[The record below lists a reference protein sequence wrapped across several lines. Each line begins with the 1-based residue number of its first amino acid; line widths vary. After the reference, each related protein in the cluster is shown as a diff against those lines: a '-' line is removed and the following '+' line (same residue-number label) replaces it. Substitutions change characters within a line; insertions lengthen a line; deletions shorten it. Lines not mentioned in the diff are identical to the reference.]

1 MAPGIMSPALANING
16 NGALSPGLRADF
28 RRISGHMDNDNASI
42 AGMSHIGHSRR
53 VSRRFQ
59 SVEAT
64 ATSITNV
71 VSALKRRSG
80 DELGTTASS
89 RLLNATHASLVDW
102 IRTQRMTHLPPE
114 GSDYDKVLSWAQ
126 LFIERM
132 NLFDLAIEGF
142 AGDSYLAAQLVYGY
156 CAMLLELGKENAHA
170 LVLTFGFFYSTSMV
184 LLNLLERA
192 ELFNVSQE
200 IREHLV
206 LALGDL
212 VTLVASVSTYFHRAI
227 RGLTKGSISVN
238 IYVTFPGQIQAFH
251 QRCEK
256 ITESMWSHQFQKEN
270 VEGDKVF
277 EIKSIR
283 SWLGPDDPVLRNAAE
298 STSYLAQ
305 NREELTCLWLGPHL
319 ASFLKSSYKS
329 LCVTGKPGSG
339 KTVLASVVVD
349 QLQHPIG
356 GVSYNT
362 LFVPLNGRI
371 PAESTPRVAVKMIL
385 RQLLDKRIGNVQLFR
400 ILAEAFEQSKLETND
415 VNYDNILWSA
425 LERALYAALH
435 GAKEL
440 VIVVDGVD
448 EASGG
453 EVPLLQKLND
463 ITSKGSN
470 VKLITFATQA
480 LQETINQK
488 HIRISEDLIFDDIA
502 AVVRG
507 VLGKSEAFS
516 SLFDIEQETVVDRI
530 TSASGL
536 SFLWAELIA
545 QYVCHESSAESLS
558 RAVDMI
564 LDAKPTITDIV
575 LRYLQLAGVTTET
588 NLMLL
593 WLATVD
599 RPLQVKELATL
610 MSIQVDRQTVTDDH
624 IDPLQILEPLRSL
637 ILVQDGH
644 ISLRHLLIRTA
655 VLDLLARGNLIPTIK
670 DQHADL
676 VIRLLIYIK
685 TTVTEQRETSLTP
698 LEHHDTDRLLN
709 KYPLLDFAIRYWILH
724 FKQTSVFLQNGVAPA
739 AKEITN
745 VFPTS
750 TTISLLESAVWERI
764 PTPELLSY
772 QTIVTGVAQEIL
784 PPNSV
789 MTLQYIIFLAQFYRR
804 VDRITDAIPLFHQAA
819 TVSRTLL
826 TTRHIVTMQMATTF
840 IELTVGKITD
850 SKTDIM
856 TNREEILLLLVDC
869 YKVHYGET
877 SENVLT
883 IYSQLVE
890 HYRFLKDEQNAQ
902 AIIVLIRT
910 LTNTQHETDSHGVSG
925 DLRIQLVR
933 TERGSI
939 ETGFKLSLE
948 ITEEDEII
956 SESYDI
962 EALIQLALKYVDE
975 GQIDLAE
982 AIYLEIWDRASKE
995 FRLHYSA
1002 HTEERKIKAIIVYS
1016 KFLRVQMR
1024 LEEAS
1029 SILSSFWQEYER
1041 STFSES
1047 SVSYFLEIAKVMKTV
1062 GLSTLA
1068 LAVYKHCSEFYQG
1081 INRTET
1087 TTYKEI
1093 LDSIQTT
1100 STEVMQAVSSSSSSS
1115 VTVETTLE
1123 EVVMEASTSITTVNK
1138 ESFAATEKLIS
1149 LYISQNRRK
1158 DAIRL
1163 SKQVLHGIWPSLFA
1177 PSLQDVTLPSEHFEN
1192 CVELAKRLA
1201 YCYSTRSRLTK
1212 EQDIRIRIYRAVRSG
1227 RDVEDE
1233 LRRQI
1238 TTELLEFLEG
1248 VSETDMLINIH
1259 QELLNDYI
1267 KHYGPE
1273 HAVVI
1278 KTLWILAQ
1286 VTKPR
1291 PIFVDYYL
1299 QIVQILNKT
1308 SPISHPEAFEA
1319 LVIVATEIWNQGRYP
1334 DALHHYEVLFTT
1346 FLKEPKQHS
1355 KLQDQD
1361 FVKEVFNRYTHCLR
1375 TVRTEFKVLH
1385 NVTLEYQSHVKE
1397 IFSVTASITIQ
1408 ATWTLAKLCQESK
1421 HFEMEAIALYEELLK
1436 IESEEV
1442 DVQKI
1447 TDILDSIY
1455 EEQASVVFSSAND
1468 TSISSAQVERAVKVL
1483 RKRITTVRETH
1494 GWAHEESLSKMKEI
1508 VILLARKNEIE
1519 TVTKELQETTVH
1531 ILSSE
1536 TTGLS
1541 AAAVTIA
1548 SSYIETGQK
1557 HKAIEFTDE
1566 IYRQIIA
1573 KDTTNTEMFRF
1584 DLTSQGRQ
1592 SLIFLAQ
1599 LEHSLRQH
1607 TSSVTEILAS
1617 LTAEYS
1623 YFEEFTKLVKTK
1635 TSTLHSVS
1643 VSAARLYQHLLATK
1657 RHAVATL
1664 VFADFTSYF
1673 LTTEGERVGLTE
1685 ASLVKV
1691 FLQTILDHFSAHRS
1705 EDFIRT
1711 IGIISNN
1718 HVAKLVS
1725 DGEYDAACNLALASF
1740 KYITAHDA
1748 YRTPAIVRFVFALG
1762 IAVSGRNTTSQH
1774 EINDTIRKKLLG
1786 VSETILLHS
1795 LSVIKELAIDLTLV
1809 DIEHLNTVIGLLGEQ
1824 EDYKNLSWL
1833 LTILWN
1839 SRESQST
1846 WQPYVSF
1853 ALGRRL
1859 IMAKYLVGDASA
1871 ALRLAENIV
1880 YNYRQ
1885 VYGTCHTNTLEM
1897 SVLLSQ
1903 LYTGIAQRYQSGK
1916 NGWDLAARYYKK
1928 AAALHEN
1935 ILRALSDSSSSSP
1948 LHHELDALDGEGSLA
1963 GSVFDIDL
1971 RGENGTTTAAIPI
1984 SNRQH
1989 AIRHLGLLRLAIQR
2003 LGGWPKDYS
2012 EYKRLGEDLMG
2023 ALEATTGAVEL
2034 SEVEM
2039 IETWNVKGFGGGK
2052 AQSDEDQVDREFKAW
2067 RIFG

>member
-16 NGALSPGLRADF
+16 NGPLSPGLRPGF
-28 RRISGHMDNDNASI
+28 RRISGHMDNDNVSI
-42 AGMSHIGHSRR
+42 AGMSQMGHSRR

-71 VSALKRRSG
+71 VSSLKRRSG

-126 LFIERM
+126 LFVERM

-256 ITESMWSHQFQKEN
+256 ITESMWRHQFQKEN
-270 VEGDKVF
+270 VDSDKVF

-305 NREELTCLWLGPHL
+305 SREELTCLWLGPHL
-319 ASFLKSSYKS
+319 ASFLRSSYKS

-362 LFVPLNGRI
+362 LFVPINGRI
-371 PAESTPRVAVKMIL
+371 RAESSPRVAVKMIL

-400 ILAEAFEQSKLETND
+400 ILADAFEQSKLETND
-415 VNYDNILWSA
+415 VNYDNILWTA
-425 LERALYAALH
+425 LERALSAALH

-453 EVPLLQKLND
+453 EGPLLQKLND
-463 ITSKGSN
+463 VTSKGSN

-480 LQETINQK
+480 LQETIDQK

-516 SLFDIEQETVVDRI
+516 SLFDIEQETMVDRI
-530 TSASGL
+530 TSASGS

-545 QYVCHESSAESLS
+545 QYVRHESSAESLR
-558 RAVDMI
+558 RAVDMM
-564 LDAKPTITDIV
+564 LDAKPTTTDIV

-588 NLMLL
+588 KLMLL

-624 IDPLQILEPLRSL
+624 IDPLHTLEPLGSL

-655 VLDLLARGNLIPTIK
+655 VLDLLARGNLMPTIK
-670 DQHADL
+670 DHHHADL

-685 TTVTEQRETSLTP
+685 TTVTEQHETSLTS
-698 LEHHDTDRLLN
+698 LEQHDTDRLLN
-709 KYPLLDFAIRYWILH
+709 KYPLLDFAIRYWTLH
-724 FKQTSVFLQNGVAPA
+724 FRQTSVFLQNGVAHA

-750 TTISLLESAVWERI
+750 TTIPLLESAVWERI

-772 QTIVTGVAQEIL
+772 QTIVTNVAQEIL
-784 PPNSV
+784 PPNSAV
-789 MTLQYIIFLAQFYRR
+789 TLQYIIYLAQFYRR

-826 TTRHIVTMQMATTF
+826 TVRHVVTMQMATIF
-840 IELTVGKITD
+840 LELTVGKITD

-869 YKVHYGET
+869 YKVHYGDT

-883 IYSQLVE
+883 IYHQLVE

-902 AIIVLIRT
+902 AIIVLIQT
-910 LTNTQHETDSHGVSG
+910 ITTTHHETDSHRVSG
-925 DLRIQLVR
+925 DLSIQLVR
-933 TERGSI
+933 NERRPI
-939 ETGFKLSLE
+939 ETGFGLSLE

-962 EALIQLALKYVDE
+962 EALIQLALNYVGE

-1002 HTEERKIKAIIVYS
+1002 LMEERKIKAIIAYS
-1016 KFLRVQMR
+1016 KFLRIQMR

-1081 INRTET
+1081 VDRTET

-1100 STEVMQAVSSSSSSS
+1100 STELMQAVSALSSSS

-1123 EVVMEASTSITTVNK
+1123 EVVMEASTSITTVNN

-1177 PSLQDVTLPSEHFEN
+1177 PSLQDVTLPSEHLEN

-1227 RDVEDE
+1227 RDVEDQ

-1248 VSETDMLINIH
+1248 VSEIDMLINIH

-1278 KTLWILAQ
+1278 KTLWTLAQ
-1286 VTKPR
+1286 VTRPR

-1308 SPISHPEAFEA
+1308 SPTSHPEAFEA

-1346 FLKEPKQHS
+1346 FLKEPKQHP

-1375 TVRTEFKVLH
+1375 TTRTEFKVLH
-1385 NVTLEYQSHVKE
+1385 SVTLEYQSHVKE
-1397 IFSVTASITIQ
+1397 IFGVTASITIQ

-1455 EEQASVVFSSAND
+1455 EEQAAVVFSSADD
-1468 TSISSAQVERAVKVL
+1468 TSISSSQVEKAVKVL

-1508 VILLARKNEIE
+1508 VILLARKKEID

-1536 TTGLS
+1536 TTGLT
-1541 AAAVTIA
+1541 AAAITIA

-1557 HKAIEFTDE
+1557 HKAIELADE
-1566 IYRQIIA
+1566 IYLQIVA
-1573 KDTTNTEMFRF
+1573 KDNTNIEKFGF

-1623 YFEEFTKLVKTK
+1623 YVEEITKLVKTE
-1635 TSTLHSVS
+1635 TTTLHAVS
-1643 VSAARLYQHLLATK
+1643 VSTARLYHHLLATK

-1664 VFADFTSYF
+1664 VFTSFTSYF
-1673 LTTEGERVGLTE
+1673 LTSEGERVGLTE
-1685 ASLVKV
+1685 ASEVKV
-1691 FLQTILDHFSAHRS
+1691 FLQTILDHLSAHRS

-1711 IGIISNN
+1711 IGIISNTY
-1718 HVAKLVS
+1718 VAKLVS
-1725 DGEYDAACNLALASF
+1725 AGQYDDACNLALASF
-1740 KYITAHDA
+1740 KYITAQDA
-1748 YRTPAIVRFVFALG
+1748 YRTPAIVRFVFALS
-1762 IAVSGRNTTSQH
+1762 IAVSGRNAASQH
-1774 EINDTIRKKLLG
+1774 EINDTIRKKLLS
-1786 VSETILLHS
+1786 VSETILRHS

-1846 WQPYVSF
+1846 WQPYISF

-1859 IMAKYLVGDASA
+1859 IMAKYLVGDALA

-1903 LYTGIAQRYQSGK
+1903 LYTGVAQRYQSDK

-1928 AAALHEN
+1928 ASALHEN
-1935 ILRALSDSSSSSP
+1935 ILRSFTDSSSSTSSLLP
-1948 LHHELDALDGEGSLA
+1948 ELDAVNGDGSLA
-1963 GSVFDIDL
+1963 GSVFEIDL
-1971 RGENGTTTAAIPI
+1971 RGENGTTAIPI

-2012 EYKRLGEDLMG
+2012 EYKRLGEDLMR
-2023 ALEATTGAVEL
+2023 ALAVEEV

-2052 AQSDEDQVDREFKAW
+2052 AQSDEDQVDRGFKAW